1 MDYLITEKSDR
12 YSSFNTF
19 PTTMTKFDETMAGK
33 TLKEI
38 NYDFYWIGNAMQNCK
53 FYFVSSCLEN
63 IEGYQNNFK
72 SIISNIT
79 NYLNSN
85 YVSVTFLQKTPL
97 MDTGN
102 KIFEN
107 FRSVNSAKEKAW
119 YENDGAK
126 KFLDHSTV
134 LKKNNKIILF
144 LSML

>member
-85 YVSVTFLQKTPL
+85 YVSVTFLQKHHLWTQAIKYL
-97 MDTGN
+97 KTLISEFQRKMRYE
-102 KIFEN
+102 KRWCEN
-107 FRSVNSAKEKAW
+107 F
-119 YENDGAK
+119 
-126 KFLDHSTV
+126 
-134 LKKNNKIILF
+134 
-144 LSML
+144 